1 MTDSVVIRVPL
12 GERTYEIVVGHGLL
26 EDAGQ
31 RIATA
36 CGPGR
41 VAVITD
47 ETVAGLHLETLD
59 ESLERAGIRC
69 HTAIVP
75 PGETTKSF
83 RHLEDLLDELLDA
96 GIERGDGVVALGGG
110 VIGDLAGLSAS
121 LLRRGVALVQIPTT
135 LLAQVDSS
143 VGGKTGIDTRHGKN
157 LIGTFHQPRL
167 VLADTSVLATLPPR
181 ERRAGYAEVVKY
193 GLLGNRSF
201 FEWLEDHGESVLSG
215 SAFHL
220 QHAVEKSCAAKAA
233 IVARDE
239 REGSERALLNLG
251 HTFGHALETA
261 CGYDGRLLHGEAVAI
276 GMTMAFDLSAS
287 LGLCPAGD
295 AARVRRHLAR
305 TGLPVHPA
313 DLGIG
318 TLDAGELV
326 HHMAQDKKVVG
337 GRVAFVL
344 VHGIGEAFLTRDVA
358 LDTVAEFLTSTLAR
372 TP

>member
-1 MTDSVVIRVPL
+1 MTDPAVIRVPL
-12 GERTYEIVVGHGLL
+12 GERAYDIVIGHGLL

-41 VAVITD
+41 VAVVTD
-47 ETVAGLHLETLD
+47 RTVAGLHLDTL
-59 ESLERAGIRC
+59 EKSLARAGVRC
-69 HTAIVP
+69 HAAIVP

-83 RHLEDLLDELLDA
+83 RRLEDLLDNLLEA
-96 GIERGDGVVALGGG
+96 GVERGDGVVALGGG
-110 VIGDLAGLSAS
+110 VIGDLAGLAAS
-121 LLRRGVALVQIPTT
+121 LLRRGVALVQVPTT

-157 LIGTFHQPRL
+157 LVGTFHQPRL
-167 VLADTSVLATLPPR
+167 VVADTAVLATLSAR
-181 ERRAGYAEVVKY
+181 ERRSGYAEVVKY

-201 FEWLEDHGESVLSG
+201 FDWLESHGESVLAG
-215 SAFHL
+215 SACHL
-220 QHAVEKSCAAKAA
+220 KHAVETSCAAKAA

-239 REGSERALLNLG
+239 REGAQRALLNLG

-261 CGYDGRLLHGEAVAI
+261 CGYDERLLHGEAVAI
-276 GMTMAFDLSAS
+276 GMTMAFDLSVS

-295 AARVRRHLAR
+295 AVRVRRHLAR
-305 TGLPVHPA
+305 TGLPVHPT

-326 HHMAQDKKVVG
+326 HHMAQDKKVAG
-337 GRVAFVL
+337 GRVAFIL
-344 VHGIGEAFLTRDVA
+344 VRGIGDAFLTRDVA
-358 LDTVAEFLTSTLAR
+358 LDTVAEFLTSTLVR

>member
-1 MTDSVVIRVPL
+1 MTDPAVLRVPL
-12 GERTYEIVVGHGLL
+12 SERAYDIVIGPGLL
-26 EDAGQ
+26 EEAGQ

-36 CGPGR
+36 CDPGS
-41 VAVITD
+41 VAVVTD
-47 ETVAGLHLETLD
+47 ETVAGLYLATLE
-59 ESLERAGIRC
+59 ESLVRAGLRC
-69 HTAIVP
+69 HSVILP
-75 PGETTKSF
+75 PGEQTKSF
-83 RHLEDLLDELLDA
+83 RHLDRLLDDLLDA

-110 VIGDLAGLSAS
+110 VVGDLAGLSAS
-121 LLRRGVALVQIPTT
+121 LLRRGVAFVQLPTT

-157 LIGTFHQPRL
+157 LVGTFHQPRL
-167 VLADTSVLATLPPR
+167 VLADTGVLATLPPR

-201 FEWLEDHGESVLSG
+201 FEWLENHGEAVLSG
-215 SAFHL
+215 STFHL
-220 QHAVEKSCAAKAA
+220 QHAVEESCAAKAA

-251 HTFGHALETA
+251 HTFAHALETA

-276 GMTMAFDLSAS
+276 GMTMAFDLSVV
-287 LGLCPAGD
+287 LGLCPHGD
-295 AARVRRHLAR
+295 AVRVRRHLAR

-318 TLDAGELV
+318 VLDVGELV
-326 HHMAQDKKVVG
+326 HHMAQDKKVAG

-344 VHGIGEAFLTRDVA
+344 VSGIGEAFMTRDVA
-358 LDTVAEFLTSTLAR
+358 PARVEEFLASTLAR
-372 TP
+372 KT